1 MPFLAPRMR
10 PPVCFETGM
19 DIAQER
25 HVERGPSL
33 SAFGNNVKT
42 VFLLGGLT
50 GLLVAVGAALGQ
62 QFIVPALVLGIIMNF
77 GAWFFS
83 DKIAIAS
90 MQGHE
95 VDSQTGGDLYRMVDE
110 LRRRA
115 GLPMPRVFI
124 CPHEAPNAFA
134 TGRSPSH
141 AAVAVTQGAL
151 GLLNKDE
158 LEGVL
163 AHELAHVKNRDTLTS
178 TIAATVSGVL
188 ATVAQWSLYFGGSRR
203 EGSNPLV
210 MILTI
215 LLGALGAALIK
226 AAISRSRE
234 FVADADGAAIAGS
247 PRGLASALTK
257 LDAYSRRIP
266 LVQPNP
272 AMNNLFIIE
281 PMMGSSLVRMF
292 ATHPPTEERIA
303 ALLGRR

>member
-1 MPFLAPRMR
+1 MS
-10 PPVCFETGM
+10 G
-19 DIAQER
+19 
-25 HVERGPSL
+25 
-33 SAFGNNVKT
+33 FGNNVKT

-50 GLLVAVGAALGQ
+50 GLLVAVGAAIGN
-62 QFIVPALVLGIIMNF
+62 QFIIPALVIGILMNF

-83 DKIAIAS
+83 DKIALAS
-90 MQGHE
+90 MRGQE

-124 CPHEAPNAFA
+124 CPHDAPNAFA

-151 GLLNKDE
+151 SLLNRDE

-178 TIAATVSGVL
+178 TVAATVSGVL
-188 ATVAQWSLYFGGSRR
+188 ATVAQWTLFWGGDRR

-210 MILTI
+210 ALLTI
-215 LLGALGAALIK
+215 IMAAVGAALIK

-234 FVADADGAAIAGS
+234 FVADADGASIAGS
-247 PRGLASALTK
+247 PRGLASALAK
-257 LDAYSRRIP
+257 LEGYSKRIP

-281 PMMGSSLVRMF
+281 PMMGSSLSRLF
-292 ATHPPTEERIA
+292 ASHPPTEARIA
-303 ALLGRR
+303 ALLQGHR